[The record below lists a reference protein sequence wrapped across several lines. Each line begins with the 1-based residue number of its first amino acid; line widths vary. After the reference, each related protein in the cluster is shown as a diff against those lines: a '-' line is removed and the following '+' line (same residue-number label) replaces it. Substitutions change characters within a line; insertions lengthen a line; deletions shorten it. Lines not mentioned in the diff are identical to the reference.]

1 MEWAQLVASMFGGA
15 MRTSTPAGPAISS
28 ANPFDTSFF
37 DSSGW
42 AVNFGGGSQDARSSP
57 TMTAPNVTAPPPSI
71 AGAITGL
78 GQTEM
83 LLMLGGV
90 VLVLWL
96 RK

>member
-15 MRTSTPAGPAISS
+15 MKTSTPAGPAISS
-28 ANPFDTSFF
+28 VDPFNTSFF

-42 AVNFGGGSQDARSSP
+42 AVNFGGGNQEARSSP
-57 TMTAPNVTAPPPSI
+57 TMTAPNVTTPTPSI
-71 AGAITGL
+71 ASVVTGL